1 MPKIYLDNAL
11 HVDSIGTS
19 AVYAAAFL
27 HKLIFGRVE
36 DDMKSQQFFH
46 EKALKI
52 QPSPEFVKV
61 ITSLCEGCDKLE
73 LLEAGKEDVHFEK
86 GNLIVYLSIVFILDT

>member
-11 HVDSIGTS
+11 HIDSIGTS

-36 DDMKSQQFFH
+36 DDMKSQQFFS

-52 QPSPEFVKV
+52 QPSEFVKT
-61 ITSLCEGCDKLE
+61 ITSLCEGYDKLG
-73 LLEAGKEDVHFEK
+73 LLEGGKEDVHFEK
-86 GNLIVYLSIVFILDT
+86 SNLIV

>member
-11 HVDSIGTS
+11 HFDSIGTS

-36 DDMKSQQFFH
+36 DDMKAQQFFSD
-46 EKALKI
+46 KALKI
-52 QPSPEFVKV
+52 QPSEFVKT
-61 ITSLCEGCDKLE
+61 ITSLCEGYDKLG
-73 LLEAGKEDVHFEK
+73 LLEGGKQDVQFEK
-86 GNLIVYLSIVFILDT
+86 SNLIVLLSHTF